1 MHSTPTVPAARV
13 SAVTATALAPSTL
26 RRRGIAVSVVRIMPV
41 LYSPLIASTA
51 RMATTAWLRSMPD
64 RATLAGSCP
73 QPAAWQL
80 TAEAAPAPT
89 AAVSAMTAS
98 SSHQVP
104 ASVRSLVHSARSAA
118 TNGRVPTAANR
129 MPTSGTE
136 ASTGTFTRL
145 SGSASRPRGPGRR
158 RPSRRAPPSRPTG
171 RAGSSPPTGC
181 RRC

>member
-1 MHSTPTVPAARV
+1 MRSTPTVPAASV

-26 RRRGIAVSVVRIMPV
+26 SRRGIAVSVVRIMPV

-80 TAEAAPAPT
+80 TAAAAPAPT

-104 ASVRSLVHSARSAA
+104 ASVRSLVHSARSAVA
-118 TNGRVPTAANR
+118 NGPGTDSARSGANLGDSSKHGNVHASLRFSVQAARARATAAQAQSTAK
-129 MPTSGTE
+129 PAHGASG
-136 ASTGTFTRL
+136 
-145 SGSASRPRGPGRR
+145 
-158 RPSRRAPPSRPTG
+158 
-171 RAGSSPPTGC
+171 
-181 RRC
+181 